1 MKVIC
6 KRGIHMR
13 TILAGIYVFFFLLLG
28 IPVLAVDWIIRKFN
42 PKLSGYC
49 QLRIVQWGF
58 RCISFLSGIQLTVIG
73 EENVPKDQAVLYIGN
88 HRSIFDIVITYA
100 RCPGLTGYISKGSVD
115 KVPVLGIIMR
125 RLYCLFLDR
134 EDMKQGLKVILQA
147 IEYIKQGISICVF
160 PEGTRNKDT
169 EHPESLLSFKEGT
182 FKIAQKTNCPIIPI
196 AMTGTADIFENHFPW
211 IKRTKVT
218 LVYGTPII
226 PSELDK
232 DTQKHLGAYTQ
243 NIIQN
248 MLLEQ
253 LEK

>member
-1 MKVIC
+1 
-6 KRGIHMR
+6 MR

-115 KVPVLGIIMR
+115 KVPVLGIIMGA
-125 RLYCLFLDR
+125 F
-134 EDMKQGLKVILQA
+134 
-147 IEYIKQGISICVF
+147 
-160 PEGTRNKDT
+160 
-169 EHPESLLSFKEGT
+169 
-182 FKIAQKTNCPIIPI
+182 
-196 AMTGTADIFENHFPW
+196 TACFSTA
-211 IKRTKVT
+211 RT
-218 LVYGTPII
+218 
-226 PSELDK
+226 
-232 DTQKHLGAYTQ
+232 
-243 NIIQN
+243 
-248 MLLEQ
+248 
-253 LEK
+253 

>member
-1 MKVIC
+1 MIK
-6 KRGIHMR
+6 
-13 TILAGIYVFFFLLLG
+13 
-28 IPVLAVDWIIRKFN
+28 
-42 PKLSGYC
+42 
-49 QLRIVQWGF
+49 
-58 RCISFLSGIQLTVIG
+58 
-73 EENVPKDQAVLYIGN
+73 E
-88 HRSIFDIVITYA
+88 
-100 RCPGLTGYISKGSVD
+100 D
-115 KVPVLGIIMR
+115 KVSV
-125 RLYCLFLDR
+125 C
-134 EDMKQGLKVILQA
+134 A
-147 IEYIKQGISICVF
+147 F
-160 PEGTRNKDT
+160 PEGYTSKDGKL
-169 EHPESLLSFKEGT
+169 HPFRPGV
-182 FKIAQKTNCPIIPI
+182 FKIAQKTNCPIIPM